1 MSVPRVIVRDLGNYG
16 NKDELFRTYSRF
28 GEIRNIWMATNPPG
42 FAYVFFKN
50 SKEAMKA
57 VSSTNGSVICGERV
71 RVEYLPTE
79 DKKEFN
85 SRLSNQSPIVRGR
98 SPPPYSH
105 RPMPP
110 HPPRRSPPPSRPP
123 PPHRSPVYRE
133 TGPPKY
139 SHYPLSPPHR
149 SRHKSPPPSHR
160 RSPPPSL
167 RGYESSSHSDYDMH
181 GYPERGGHG
190 NSYAHRDPYKREERI
205 THYGDVRERRED
217 LHHKRGRETS
227 GYVVDRYV
235 NKHSSERRLSSPPLP
250 PPPPHRPSNY
260 SHGHRDSG
268 RRLGHY
274 SLSPPPLPHN
284 HTREHDLR
292 HREQRRPPPP
302 PIHSPRKS
310 YQREAYQHV
319 PSSEPR
325 LRSSGPNRRH
335 SDHRRQG
342 MPPRQGMPARRKPKQ
357 IDLWTNP
364 NQPRK
369 RQQSRG
375 GGRGRKGGGGRR
387 RRDRSRSPHY
397 HNANSNQLVDPNEIV
412 FYETNDANDYVPED
426 SPPSLPP
433 ETEPQEPP
441 IDSRDEERFS
451 KEEYQGND
459 HSNIESPQ
467 TSSIA
472 NDFTEQDEEIEV
484 DVEEGYQ
491 QDSEV
496 FPLESQFLQLEE
508 LQGDSPQA
516 EEQEQPVQNQ
526 FYGERKV
533 NYSSKRSER
542 EVICVADERQVR
554 VSRSP
559 SLQES
564 RSRSGTPTLMD

>member
-1 MSVPRVIVRDLGNYG
+1 SVPRVIVRDLGNYG

-123 PPHRSPVYRE
+123 PPHRSPVYQVMNRPVILI
-133 TGPPKY
+133 TICMATLK
-139 SHYPLSPPHR
+139 
-149 SRHKSPPPSHR
+149 
-160 RSPPPSL
+160 
-167 RGYESSSHSDYDMH
+167 
-181 GYPERGGHG
+181 
-190 NSYAHRDPYKREERI
+190 EEGMGI
-205 THYGDVRERRED
+205 PTLIEILTRERR
-217 LHHKRGRETS
+217 G
-227 GYVVDRYV
+227 
-235 NKHSSERRLSSPPLP
+235 
-250 PPPPHRPSNY
+250 
-260 SHGHRDSG
+260 
-268 RRLGHY
+268 
-274 SLSPPPLPHN
+274 SLIMA
-284 HTREHDLR
+284 T
-292 HREQRRPPPP
+292 
-302 PIHSPRKS
+302 
-310 YQREAYQHV
+310 
-319 PSSEPR
+319 
-325 LRSSGPNRRH
+325 
-335 SDHRRQG
+335 
-342 MPPRQGMPARRKPKQ
+342 
-357 IDLWTNP
+357 
-364 NQPRK
+364 
-369 RQQSRG
+369 
-375 GGRGRKGGGGRR
+375 
-387 RRDRSRSPHY
+387 
-397 HNANSNQLVDPNEIV
+397 NQLVDPNEIV

-526 FYGERKV
+526 FY
-533 NYSSKRSER
+533 
-542 EVICVADERQVR
+542 
-554 VSRSP
+554 
-559 SLQES
+559 
-564 RSRSGTPTLMD
+564 